1 MSNLRKDNYAV
12 AQTEFGLVYGKVLS
26 TAGDVVVLATDGGE
40 SARVSKNMVAKISF
54 SEFKANAGKTAATF
68 DAADAG
74 VVEEPTVSAAEVG
87 TVVEEKTSVVRAG
100 GPRKPGPKGTGK
112 KADAL
117 AAYAQLVVDGV
128 APSRKTVIGVFTT
141 EVGLSKAGANTYY
154 QNIKSGKWSA

>member
-12 AQTEFGLVYGKVLS
+12 ATTEYGNVYGKVLS
-26 TAGDVVVLATDGGE
+26 VSKADDAVVLATPAGE
-40 SARVSKNMVAKISF
+40 SARVALSNTSKITIK
-54 SEFKANAGKTAATF
+54 EYKDNATQTAATF
-68 DAADAG
+68 DAADA
-74 VVEEPTVSAAEVG
+74 EVG
-87 TVVEEKTSVVRAG
+87 AAPEVKESVGIRPG
-100 GPRKPGPKGTGK
+100 GARKPGPKGTGK